1 MQALATELGIAE
13 TAFVMPDERSRD
25 TFDLRWFSPLV
36 EIDLC
41 GHATLASAH
50 ALRAARAWWTARPAD
65 LPRPAAARSGLVRG

>member
-1 MQALATELGIAE
+1 MQSLAAELGIAE
-13 TAFVMPDERSRD
+13 TAFVTPTATPG

-50 ALRAARAWWTARPAD
+50 ALRGHGWSTARH
-65 LPRPAAARSGLVRG
+65 R